1 MNHPPKSMQVLDL
14 GPYTFVFAV
23 KLGFHVGGL
32 TIDVGTV
39 SDRVAFRS
47 FATSWLPCLFPEKED
62 VLSPAVTDYP
72 KAGWCPRGI
81 SLSLRTRVASL
92 GGRDLVGCGWEERR
106 EGAVIRM

>member
-39 SDRVAFRS
+39 SDRVA
-47 FATSWLPCLFPEKED
+47 
-62 VLSPAVTDYP
+62 
-72 KAGWCPRGI
+72 
-81 SLSLRTRVASL
+81 SL
-92 GGRDLVGCGWEERR
+92 
-106 EGAVIRM
+106 